1 VNDDYDIVV
10 DEDELWIESVS
21 FEAFAFS
28 SENVFALPSP
38 IFLQA
43 AVRLRR
49 ERTMPI

>member
-1 VNDDYDIVV
+1 MILVV
-10 DEDELWIESVS
+10 DEDDAVGLGIESVS